1 MSTIEKKQELHK
13 FIDMGDAKF
22 VKMFYEMAKVYMQ
35 QLEKD
40 KMILEGEEEIQA
52 GRTYS
57 IKEAKKMLDS

>member
-1 MSTIEKKQELHK
+1 MSTIEKKQEIHK

-22 VKMFYEMAKVYMQ
+22 VKIFYEMAKVYMQ

-40 KMILEGEEEIQA
+40 KMILEGEEDIQA

>member
-40 KMILEGEEEIQA
+40 KMILEGEEDIQA